1 VGAGNRAIARDGVI
15 GRSARQSR
23 LRGTMSFVDYLD
35 PLVSAILL
43 AGIYAAMSIGM
54 TIIYGVMKIV
64 NLAHAGF
71 MMMGAYFVYE
81 LLETLHVDPVIG
93 AALALPVFFLF
104 GMGVYVLL
112 VQWLPK
118 SDQPTLSSL
127 LLMFGFWLVLQNVA
141 LLIWKNEDRSILT
154 PHTFSTIRFGPI
166 SIPVVKLTVFV
177 AAVVSIVALQIVLRR
192 SWFGRAVRALIQN
205 PYAAK
210 IAGVNERRVAML
222 SFGVGTAFA
231 GFAGGL
237 LAIVYPFSPDFGR
250 PFLLRAFV
258 IIVLGG
264 LESFSGVAIGALILA
279 LVETFSILIPHVE
292 ASYQPAISYAL
303 LVVVL
308 LVLPKGV
315 AGLLEKKWR
324 VG

>member
-1 VGAGNRAIARDGVI
+1 
-15 GRSARQSR
+15 
-23 LRGTMSFVDYLD
+23 MSLIDYLD
-35 PLVSAILL
+35 PLVAAILL

-81 LLETLHVDPVIG
+81 LNEKLHLDPTIG
-93 AALALPVFFLF
+93 AIISLPVFFLF
-104 GMGVYVLL
+104 GMGIYLLL

-127 LLMFGFWLVLQNVA
+127 LLMFGVWLVLQNVA
-141 LLIWKNEDRSILT
+141 YLIWQNEDRSIFT
-154 PHTFSTIRFGPI
+154 PRTFSVFQLGPVT
-166 SIPVVKLTVFV
+166 IPVVRLIVFV
-177 AAVVSIVALQIVLRR
+177 AAVVSVTVLQIVLRR
-192 SWFGRAVRALIQN
+192 SWFGRSVRALIQN
-205 PYAAK
+205 PYAAH
-210 IAGVNERRVAML
+210 IVGVDERRTAML

-237 LAIVYPFSPDFGR
+237 LAMLFSFSPDFGR

-279 LVETFSILIPHVE
+279 FVETFSIFWVP

-324 VG
+324 VA

>member
-1 VGAGNRAIARDGVI
+1 
-15 GRSARQSR
+15 
-23 LRGTMSFVDYLD
+23 MSLIDYLD

-43 AGIYAAMSIGM
+43 AGIYAAMSVGM

-71 MMMGAYFVYE
+71 MMMGAYFVYDLFE
-81 LLETLHVDPVIG
+81 KLHIDPVIG
-93 AALALPVFFLF
+93 AILALPVFFLF
-104 GMGVYVLL
+104 GMGVYLAL

-141 LLIWKNEDRSILT
+141 FLIWQNEDRSILT
-154 PHTFSTIRFGPI
+154 PRTFSVIQLGPVTIPMVRLI
-166 SIPVVKLTVFV
+166 VFV
-177 AAVVSIVALQIVLRR
+177 AAVVSITALQIVLRR
-192 SWFGRAVRALIQN
+192 SWFGRSVRAIIQN

-210 IAGVNERRVAML
+210 IAGVDERRTAML

-237 LAIVYPFSPDFGR
+237 LAMLYSFSPDFGR
-250 PFLLRAFV
+250 PFLLRSFV

-264 LESFSGVAIGALILA
+264 LESFSGVAVSALILA
-279 LVETFSILIPHVE
+279 LVETFSIFVVP
-292 ASYQPAISYAL
+292 ASYQPAITYGL

-308 LVLPKGV
+308 LFFPKGV

-324 VG
+324 IS